1 MREFYSFVPL
11 HPFLSQYHTI
21 LGTCSISTD
30 ADWRF
35 SFFFC
40 KAALDRL
47 AAHGTGKAVLLEI
60 VLACSPLG
68 VAPNNLPIAC

>member
-1 MREFYSFVPL
+1 MQIGDF
-11 HPFLSQYHTI
+11 H
-21 LGTCSISTD
+21 
-30 ADWRF
+30 
-35 SFFFC
+35 FFFC

-68 VAPNNLPIAC
+68 VAPNNLQYILLALYLI

>member
-1 MREFYSFVPL
+1 MQIGDF
-11 HPFLSQYHTI
+11 H
-21 LGTCSISTD
+21 
-30 ADWRF
+30 
-35 SFFFC
+35 FFFC

-47 AAHGTGKAVLLEI
+47 AAHGIGKAVLLEI